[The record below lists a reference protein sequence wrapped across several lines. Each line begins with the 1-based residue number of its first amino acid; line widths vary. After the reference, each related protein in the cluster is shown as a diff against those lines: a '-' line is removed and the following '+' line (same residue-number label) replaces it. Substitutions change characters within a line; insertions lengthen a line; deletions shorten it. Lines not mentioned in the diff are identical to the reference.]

1 MGFERN
7 RTLHAATASKDP
19 QAAKQPPPPLRE
31 VPVGCSR
38 SPSPREAKLSRGV
51 PACSESKKPLD
62 EMNKKTILTVSLP
75 R

>member
-38 SPSPREAKLSRGV
+38 SPSPREAKLSRGY
-51 PACSESKKPLD
+51 PLALSQKSPW
-62 EMNKKTILTVSLP
+62 MK
-75 R
+75 